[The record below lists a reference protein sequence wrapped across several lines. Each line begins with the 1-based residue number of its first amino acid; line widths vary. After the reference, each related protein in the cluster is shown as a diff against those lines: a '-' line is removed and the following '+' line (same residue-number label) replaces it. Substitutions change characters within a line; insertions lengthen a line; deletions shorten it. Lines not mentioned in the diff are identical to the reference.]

1 MCRNKLT
8 YKTMGT
14 STKPQD
20 CNKAKQQEATS
31 ADVAKKNKKPF
42 KLTTVTKEELER
54 RRIPVYSY
62 LL

>member
-1 MCRNKLT
+1 
-8 YKTMGT
+8 MGT
-14 STKPQD
+14 SKPQD
-20 CNKAKQQEATS
+20 CNKAKRQEATN
-31 ADVAKKNKKPF
+31 ANVAKKNKSLF

>member
-1 MCRNKLT
+1 
-8 YKTMGT
+8 MGT

-31 ADVAKKNKKPF
+31 ADVAKKNKKSF